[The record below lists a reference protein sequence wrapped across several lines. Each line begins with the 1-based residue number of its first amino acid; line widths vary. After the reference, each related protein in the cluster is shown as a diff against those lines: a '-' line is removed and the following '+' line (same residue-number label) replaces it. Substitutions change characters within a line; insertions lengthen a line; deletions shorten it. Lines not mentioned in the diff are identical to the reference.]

1 MWGSENNSPLLLYGF
16 WELNSV
22 TWLVQAPSLATSIS
36 MAPNVVSSLSF
47 CSLLHHAY
55 LEIYIFF
62 QFGKLK
68 YFYFKSLFC
77 NNRFLQF
84 FENNNCIY
92 PITPFIL
99 PNNSLRLCA
108 LFKRLSFF
116 FFIYVCALLTCMQ
129 VCHVCTAL
137 TEAKKGTGPLG
148 TRVTESYE
156 PPYRHWEQNAA
167 LL

>member
-116 FFIYVCALLTCMQ
+116 FFHLCVCFAYMYASVPCVHSTYRGQ
-129 VCHVCTAL
+129 
-137 TEAKKGTGPLG
+137 KGHWTPWNQ
-148 TRVTESYE
+148 SYRE
-156 PPYRHWEQNAA
+156 
-167 LL
+167 L